1 MTMAERPEFQS
12 LADHL
17 RVLAN
22 PNRLELL
29 YELRSPKSVDEL
41 ELTPEQVREGENPER
56 PISHQAIRKHLSK
69 LASIDVVATEARN
82 REGRLVDEY
91 VVNHQRLF
99 AIVEEFRSLG
109 ELEPERSAT
118 REDTISADR
127 ETDGDAGQGPRLV
140 VVRGRREGRAFPL
153 DEEARLADRGWVVGR
168 KQGLSVCLDY
178 DPFVSAENTVLERA
192 ADGFQ
197 VRDLPASRNGTF
209 LNFEQLPPGGSATL
223 SEGDVIGV
231 GRTNLV
237 FRR

>member
-1 MTMAERPEFQS
+1 MDERPEFQR

-41 ELTPEQVREGENPER
+41 ELTPEQVQAGENPER
-56 PISHQAIRKHLSK
+56 PISHQAVRKHLSK
-69 LASIDVVATEARN
+69 LTSIDVVATEAKN

-91 VVNHQRLF
+91 VLNHQRLF

-109 ELEPERSAT
+109 ELEPEQPVA
-118 REDTISADR
+118 EEETIPADR
-127 ETDGDAGQGPRLV
+127 REAEGDDEGPRLV
-140 VVRGRREGRAFPL
+140 IVRGQREGRAFPL
-153 DEEARLADRGWVVGR
+153 READRVGDRGWIIGR
-168 KQGLSVCLDY
+168 NQGLPITLGY
-178 DPFVSAENTVLERA
+178 DPFVSAENTVIEPTSSGLA
-192 ADGFQ
+192 
-197 VRDLPASRNGTF
+197 VRDLPDSRNGTF
-209 LNFEQLPPGGSATL
+209 LNFERLPAGGSAEL
-223 SEGDVIGV
+223 SVGDVIGV